1 MTESP
6 RPPSKVS
13 LEDLLRLKRAERPDS
28 AFWGEFESEL
38 RRKQLAAIMVKR
50 PWWRRLSLSGIRKI
64 SLPAGAIAVVAVTL
78 FTLRQQP
85 SSSPALET
93 YATDAG
99 SPASIAALPE
109 PSALPRS
116 EATAVAPASNSI
128 AEVVS
133 ARSSAVST
141 EGASSHRVSS
151 SAVAAFTP
159 VNRPASDSSGSI
171 DATYALA
178 QIVLGFSDKPQSE
191 QNSMLEGA
199 VLTSASDSSPAELNP
214 LSENAAG
221 GTLNPSLEVGYP
233 RGPRSPRLLASLDA
247 SYDGDAIAD
256 SRVERARERI
266 TSRLTEQSLYDSI
279 SRLGLNANKVS
290 IKF

>member
-13 LEDLLRLKRAERPDS
+13 LEDLLRLKRAERPDA
-28 AFWGEFESEL
+28 AFWAEFESQL
-38 RRKQLAAIMVKR
+38 RRKQLAAIVVKR
-50 PWWRRLSLSGIRKI
+50 PWWRRVSLSALRKI
-64 SLPAGAIAVVAVTL
+64 SLPAGATAVVAVTL

-85 SSSPALET
+85 SSPAL
-93 YATDAG
+93 ATHTTQPTV
-99 SPASIAALPE
+99 PAAVATLPE
-109 PSALPRS
+109 PSSLPRS
-116 EATAVAPASNSI
+116 EATAAPPASTLI
-128 AEVVS
+128 ADTAPS
-133 ARSSAVST
+133 RPPAVS
-141 EGASSHRVSS
+141 GDSASSHRVSS
-151 SAVAAFTP
+151 SAVVAAP
-159 VNRPASDSSGSI
+159 VNRAASDSAGSI
-171 DATYALA
+171 DTTYALA
-178 QIVLGFSDKPQSE
+178 QVVLGFSDKPQGE
-191 QNSMLEGA
+191 QNSVLEA
-199 VLTSASDSSPAELNP
+199 ALTSVSDSPSPELNP
-214 LSENAAG
+214 LSENVAG

-247 SYDGDAIAD
+247 SYGGDAIGD